1 MNLYSN
7 SYTHFF
13 TPSTLDSVNGFKP
26 KPSDYEPIQPKFEPK
41 PSDYVPIV
49 FQPPVPDRQP
59 AWTHDFSA
67 SIQMRKYSEQE
78 LREIGSKPKEEI
90 VEFFKNI
97 GGNVRTYTE
106 TDEITG
112 AGTFTIYSS
121 PLLDNKEYHTTDK
134 GKGYWHSATNVL
146 TSGNLHED
154 SNVHKRLP
162 DSSLIERVE
171 LETIKVWAKPK
182 ITLSETEIQKIL
194 NTQNGIFPSPVETPN
209 HNSIFGD
216 TNALFPAKP
225 NDPPPPEFK
234 KLETDLATEHKSA
247 HIIASTISLSPSIGF
262 PNSDHTENQAPPEE
276 TAKSLVGDTAAQ
288 IDTASS
294 ILAKPLEERAQVL
307 QRTAELKSELAA
319 TYANGMI
326 TFQNGEMPADAA
338 DFYAR
343 NPGALAETVEAMRQ
357 EAKEMHKI
365 GGENAGKAYLLG
377 VAGKL
382 AGGTSNGLDILELGS
397 RLNKAYHE
405 DTQSNWDSVYGQL
418 SKMMVGAAG
427 GAAALGTARAVGTLL
442 VGTALAVPMI
452 KTAIVI
458 GVGVAVVVVVSEA
471 ADFIES
477 EISKGNTILS
487 APVEDVTDL
496 VLVGDMHLPIDA
508 RLRADN
514 VVVFGN
520 QRFDNLEVEADK
532 LEVIGSLSAEGNFIV
547 QAEEASVT
555 PSENVAQTLMEKA
568 QAEAVAAAQNGTDS
582 PVQTEQVADV
592 PAEAAESVPA
602 EPPIAENKTVIG
614 YDSPENILP
623 DGSRIDDE
631 MFLYY
636 ENQENLLSQ
645 PVSEIPVPADESVAY
660 PDTVTP
666 DIGVPDIY
674 DDYILY

>member
-1 MNLYSN
+1 M
-7 SYTHFF
+7 
-13 TPSTLDSVNGFKP
+13 
-26 KPSDYEPIQPKFEPK
+26 
-41 PSDYVPIV
+41 
-49 FQPPVPDRQP
+49 
-59 AWTHDFSA
+59 
-67 SIQMRKYSEQE
+67 
-78 LREIGSKPKEEI
+78 
-90 VEFFKNI
+90 
-97 GGNVRTYTE
+97 
-106 TDEITG
+106 
-112 AGTFTIYSS
+112 
-121 PLLDNKEYHTTDK
+121 
-134 GKGYWHSATNVL
+134 
-146 TSGNLHED
+146 
-154 SNVHKRLP
+154 
-162 DSSLIERVE
+162 
-171 LETIKVWAKPK
+171 
-182 ITLSETEIQKIL
+182 QK
-194 NTQNGIFPSPVETPN
+194 
-209 HNSIFGD
+209 
-216 TNALFPAKP
+216 
-225 NDPPPPEFK
+225 
-234 KLETDLATEHKSA
+234 
-247 HIIASTISLSPSIGF
+247 
-262 PNSDHTENQAPPEE
+262 
-276 TAKSLVGDTAAQ
+276 
-288 IDTASS
+288 
-294 ILAKPLEERAQVL
+294 
-307 QRTAELKSELAA
+307 TAELKSELAA
-319 TYANGMI
+319 TYAKGLI

-365 GGENAGKAYLLG
+365 DGENAGKAYLLG

-382 AGGTSNGLDILELGS
+382 ASGTSNGLDILELGG

-427 GAAALGTARAVGTLL
+427 GAAVLGTARAVGLGLAAMIGGGPLL
-442 VGTALAVPMI
+442 AAAAT
-452 KTAIVI
+452 
-458 GVGVAVVVVVSEA
+458 VVVGGVLTIAVGKIAE
-471 ADFIES
+471 FTES

-487 APVEDVTDL
+487 APVDDVTDL

-520 QRFDNLEVEADK
+520 QRFDNLEMETGK
-532 LEVIGSLSAEGNFIV
+532 LEVVGSLSAEGNFIV
-547 QAEEASVT
+547 QAEETSVT
-555 PSENVAQTLMEKA
+555 PSENVAQTLLEKA

-645 PVSEIPVPADESVAY
+645 PVSESPIPADESVAY